1 MAISPC
7 NQVYNMTYYKISH
20 ALSWLA
26 VLAATSLLCFSC
38 QLNQQSRHRAELDH
52 IDSVILQ
59 APDSA
64 LALLNG
70 MSEETKGWQKS
81 DRMHYELLT
90 IKATDKARL
99 PLENESAINKIVAYY
114 EDHTDDYLLANAYYY
129 AGRTKVQEN
138 DALLALDYFNKA
150 QNLIHEDSVIPLNV
164 AIQLQKGYIYRNQ
177 GFFLKERDAHRNAYR
192 YSQHSKDTVNMIFS
206 IRDIGGTYESLENYD
221 SCNWYLHA
229 ALKLAESANNERMIR
244 NIMMSLTDNYKY
256 LNQYDS
262 AKYFFLQNLDNVGYS
277 SLSPL
282 YSNATEIYEHYRM
295 DDSARYYAAKLLQ
308 IGNAFGKRCAYRN
321 LTRLDLRRHDVEGA
335 KRNFEQYVA
344 YVDSTN
350 QLRSEEALANAMSL
364 YDYSEYVKV
373 SEKAKADSKRKNTWI
388 WMIGIVLL
396 TTLFTSYH
404 YIQQLK
410 KKKREEENKRYLL
423 QSIIDQNK
431 SESKQDIIQK
441 QDKIDELNERITTI
455 NANNS
460 EILEK
465 LKKEKEILEEELK
478 REKEKNRQTFET
490 DRIEKFNSI
499 KYKLLRMAEEENAA
513 TDEVMKEM
521 NDFFNQYYVEFLTK
535 LYSFTNPTTME
546 QNVCMML
553 KMNIKVK
560 YIAILVGRSM
570 QTISTM
576 RARLYMRAFHKKA
589 PAEEFDKFIHCL

>member
-1 MAISPC
+1 M
-7 NQVYNMTYYKISH
+7 
-20 ALSWLA
+20 
-26 VLAATSLLCFSC
+26 
-38 QLNQQSRHRAELDH
+38 
-52 IDSVILQ
+52 
-59 APDSA
+59 
-64 LALLNG
+64 
-70 MSEETKGWQKS
+70 
-81 DRMHYELLT
+81 
-90 IKATDKARL
+90 
-99 PLENESAINKIVAYY
+99 
-114 EDHTDDYLLANAYYY
+114 
-129 AGRTKVQEN
+129 
-138 DALLALDYFNKA
+138 
-150 QNLIHEDSVIPLNV
+150 
-164 AIQLQKGYIYRNQ
+164 
-177 GFFLKERDAHRNAYR
+177 
-192 YSQHSKDTVNMIFS
+192 
-206 IRDIGGTYESLENYD
+206 
-221 SCNWYLHA
+221 
-229 ALKLAESANNERMIR
+229 
-244 NIMMSLTDNYKY
+244 
-256 LNQYDS
+256 
-262 AKYFFLQNLDNVGYS
+262 
-277 SLSPL
+277 
-282 YSNATEIYEHYRM
+282 
-295 DDSARYYAAKLLQ
+295 
-308 IGNAFGKRCAYRN
+308 
-321 LTRLDLRRHDVEGA
+321 
-335 KRNFEQYVA
+335 
-344 YVDSTN
+344 
-350 QLRSEEALANAMSL
+350 
-364 YDYSEYVKV
+364 
-373 SEKAKADSKRKNTWI
+373 
-388 WMIGIVLL
+388 
-396 TTLFTSYH
+396 
-404 YIQQLK
+404 
-410 KKKREEENKRYLL
+410 L